1 MVVDDAAAAVPP
13 DVAAL
18 GDIDGGRRVGLR
30 SDRPERDA
38 ANDAGRESTPASLGV
53 GGRADY
59 GAAEGGG
66 SENGT
71 DGLLQDRHDGSPYLK
86 RGPVVRADGRPYA
99 LAAVSRLCGEAREPF
114 QPARNE
120 QAVGGCSQSWAA
132 CPVAWIKPRHST
144 FERRTTRRYLVNSIR
159 HSALPGER

>member
-1 MVVDDAAAAVPP
+1 MSVSGSTPFSATARASMGWQAAVSSSCPIMPKKIRPLLRAKSATAAPIASKTKRTPAPSVFRTKDMPCSPSLAPALPSPIHMVVDDAAAAVPP

-71 DGLLQDRHDGSPYLK
+71 DGLLQDR
-86 RGPVVRADGRPYA
+86 
-99 LAAVSRLCGEAREPF
+99 
-114 QPARNE
+114 
-120 QAVGGCSQSWAA
+120 
-132 CPVAWIKPRHST
+132 
-144 FERRTTRRYLVNSIR
+144 
-159 HSALPGER
+159 